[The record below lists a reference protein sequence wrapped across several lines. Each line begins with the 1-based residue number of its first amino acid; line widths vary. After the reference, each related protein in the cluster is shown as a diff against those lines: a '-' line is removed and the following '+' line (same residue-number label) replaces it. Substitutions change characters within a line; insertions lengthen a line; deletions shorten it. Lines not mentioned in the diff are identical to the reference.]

1 MNPNIQDE
9 YNKRLEMKTNKIKK
23 STSKGKVNL
32 VFEEDNNDIQLSD
45 ITSIEI
51 LNRAVDAIMMNLKT
65 TEQYIKEIHEY
76 TQILPE
82 KYYKPGSHV
91 LNRQVAFALKHTDQ
105 RLFLSWV
112 MLRTKADDF
121 DYLVLFDKD
130 LIIIKSKVL
139 IYREDYGGE
148 IGSKRWLSQFISKNR
163 DSILGY
169 GEEITAIS
177 GATISVKS
185 MTASINHFL
194 YSLKEFNN
202 ETPS

>member
-1 MNPNIQDE
+1 MLQGYAFIGTAPS
-9 YNKRLEMKTNKIKK
+9 KTD
-23 STSKGKVNL
+23 S
-32 VFEEDNNDIQLSD
+32 FE
-45 ITSIEI
+45 
-51 LNRAVDAIMMNLKT
+51 
-65 TEQYIKEIHEY
+65 
-76 TQILPE
+76 
-82 KYYKPGSHV
+82 
-91 LNRQVAFALKHTDQ
+91 
-105 RLFLSWV
+105 
-112 MLRTKADDF
+112 
-121 DYLVLFDKD
+121 YLVLLDKD
-130 LIIIKSKVL
+130 LVIVKAKVL
-139 IYREDYGGE
+139 VYREDYGGE